1 MSSLN
6 QFPFEVLYRI
16 AGNLEKKDQLSF
28 LTVCISWYL
37 PLLESLYNQ
46 VEIENLKTFR
56 SFLVSITH
64 HRHLPNL
71 HVKKLKL
78 PSTTGVYEWE
88 QNERCMTFTEFELL
102 ARHCINLTEIS
113 FFGNGYWT
121 WMTKLDLSK
130 LWLRLT
136 KLPLSFGVQDSY
148 LVFQSMAARLV
159 SLELGM
165 SFPAPFTVMDLLP
178 LMNNLQTIYIHDRKM
193 VIDLACLQKIKHVQ
207 HLTLLTNVAAIS
219 HNLLPVQPNLKTFTC
234 AIDDPNSNWFSVF
247 KTLYKDINAAS
258 IYLIVD
264 KHNTGDKLLKMIGAI
279 LDMIHVTNIQQVKT
293 FFPDTDDFA
302 LAVESAI
309 MDTVYD
315 YTIWDKQGLP
325 STISLDIKY
334 YDHSGFVF
342 SHNSFESIFSR
353 ERIQEHVFKLATSRP
368 DESNSNYEVD
378 FLVDI
383 IKAPI
388 NLQLTHLAITIATSL
403 YYTRL
408 PEIKETRLVFLDTI
422 LDHFP
427 HLDSFTLVVDV
438 KEVNPNSKSK
448 YWIDRVNYTEL
459 TIRNSLSRK
468 PHSFFRVLN
477 IRSAKINRSVYHYL
491 FKSCR
496 YLSKLHL
503 TDCYFNDDETV
514 IALEYLCLQHHV
526 ELIII

>member
-1 MSSLN
+1 MSS
-6 QFPFEVLYRI
+6 QKQYPFEVLYTI
-16 AGNLEKKDQLSF
+16 ASNLEKKDQLSF
-28 LTVCISWYL
+28 LTVCKAWYR

-46 VEIENLKTFR
+46 VEIDNLKTFR

-78 PSTTGVYEWE
+78 PSTTGTYDWE
-88 QNERCMTFTEFELL
+88 LNERCMTFTEFELL

-113 FFGNGYWT
+113 FFGNGYWA
-121 WMTKLDLSK
+121 WMNQLDLSR

-136 KLPLSFGVQDSY
+136 KLPLSFGAQDSY
-148 LVFQSMAARLV
+148 HVFRSMAARLV

-165 SFPAPFTVMDLLP
+165 SFPAPFNVMDLLP
-178 LMNNLQTIYIHDRKM
+178 LMNNLRTIYIHDRKM
-193 VIDLACLQKIKHVQ
+193 AIDLSCLQNIKQVQ
-207 HLTLLTNVAAIS
+207 NLTLMTNVAPSYYDLLPIQ
-219 HNLLPVQPNLKTFTC
+219 HNLKVFTC
-234 AIDDPNSNWFSVF
+234 TIDDPNSNWFSVL
-247 KTLYKDINAAS
+247 KALYKDIDAVS

-264 KHNTGDKLLKMIGAI
+264 KHNTGDNLLKMVGAI
-279 LDMIHVTNIQQVKT
+279 LDMIHVTNIQQVRT
-293 FFPDTDDFA
+293 LFPNTDDFS

-315 YTIWDKQGLP
+315 YTIWDEHGFT
-325 STISLDIKY
+325 SSISLEIKF
-334 YDHSGFVF
+334 YDHSGFIF

-353 ERIQEHVFKLATSRP
+353 ERIQEHVFKIATSRP
-368 DESNSNYEVD
+368 NDNNGNYEVD

-388 NLQLTHLAITIATSL
+388 NLQLKQLVITMATSL

-408 PEIKETRLVFLDTI
+408 PEIKDTRLIFLDTI

-427 HLDSFTLVVDV
+427 HLDTFTLVVDI
-438 KEVNPNSKSK
+438 KEVNPNKKSK
-448 YWIDRVNYTEL
+448 PWIDFVNYTEL
-459 TIRNSLSRK
+459 TIRNIPSRK
-468 PHSFFRVLN
+468 PHPFIRVLN

-514 IALEYLCLQHHV
+514 IALEYLCLQNHV